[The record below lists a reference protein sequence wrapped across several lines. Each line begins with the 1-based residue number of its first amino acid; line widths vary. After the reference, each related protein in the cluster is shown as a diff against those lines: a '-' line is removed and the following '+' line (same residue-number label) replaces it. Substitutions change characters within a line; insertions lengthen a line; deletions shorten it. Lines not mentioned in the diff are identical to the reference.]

1 LVSPWPTLSLT
12 LIHPSAQNGLSAN
25 FAVTEFLEVRIAPIL
40 YGRRLEGRTEA
51 LGVGRSSATEC
62 REGVQLVYGRRR
74 RYLRLVARLSE
85 ALDVTEVAHREAR
98 RFLDCL

>member
-1 LVSPWPTLSLT
+1 M
-12 LIHPSAQNGLSAN
+12 
-25 FAVTEFLEVRIAPIL
+25 TEFSEVRIAPIL
-40 YGRRLEGRTEA
+40 YGRRSEGRTEA